1 MRWTISWKR
10 NQLNTMRINYN
21 SRFEQHNDDSSSSV
35 SPIIAAADVIIDF
48 FIFDL
53 DFGIFNSLEK
63 KPFFFESRTRK
74 WISNEIS
81 EQPMD

>member
-1 MRWTISWKR
+1 MEREWE
-10 NQLNTMRINYN
+10 Y

-53 DFGIFNSLEK
+53 DFGILNSLEIIQTNFDKIHKITTNGLTTPRMSHVHKRRHPIK
-63 KPFFFESRTRK
+63 KN
-74 WISNEIS
+74 I
-81 EQPMD
+81 